1 MDWSRF
7 GKNLLFAA
15 VLFLVVSSIDV
26 ADLPLTNRMEEY
38 IAFVLT
44 TDFDYRRWLEE
55 AKLLDLLSW
64 DLEAPWTQRTG
75 GGRSARPA
83 ESFAGAR

>member
-7 GKNLLFAA
+7 GKNALFAA
-15 VLFLVVSSIDV
+15 VLFLIVSSIDR

-55 AKLLDLLSW
+55 AKALDLL
-64 DLEAPWTQRTG
+64 PWELALPWSRGTAEGGSVPAGAAG
-75 GGRSARPA
+75 GGR
-83 ESFAGAR
+83 